1 MERIGA
7 LLRDRWFWLF
17 VGLCAGGLAL
27 LVLRGADIE
36 DALASLVLL
45 GLALPLIAL
54 ATCWRL
60 PRPGRASAW
69 QSSEAA
75 TLIGLVMFVA
85 AILMVKQ
92 PLLAHLLPETS
103 GARLRETTN
112 TLFKLAV
119 FVAIPYA
126 LLRRRHG
133 GLAAAGAVLA
143 PRWRLVLCFVLLSI
157 VAWVL
162 QALIGSEFIRL
173 SGRHADAGALLIAG
187 ALCFLWNS
195 VEAGLVEE
203 FFFRR
208 VLQSRLSAWTGSE
221 VSAIFIGALIFG
233 LAHLPG
239 IWLRGAGVS
248 EGLGATP
255 SLLTTA
261 AYVIVTQGVAGLMF
275 GVLWAR
281 TRSLTLLVL
290 LHGMFDTPS
299 NLARFMD
306 IWGLQGV

>member
-1 MERIGA
+1 MSA
-7 LLRDRWFWLF
+7 LVRDRWFWLF
-17 VGLCAGGLAL
+17 VLLCAGGLAL
-27 LVLRGADIE
+27 LLLQGADVG

-45 GLALPLIAL
+45 GLVLPLLAL

-60 PRPGRASAW
+60 PRPGTAAVW
-69 QSSEAA
+69 QRGEAA
-75 TLIGLVMFVA
+75 TLVGLVVFVA
-85 AILMVKQ
+85 AVLMVKQ
-92 PLLAHLLPETS
+92 PLLARLLS
-103 GARLRETTN
+103 AAAGARLRETVN

-126 LLRRRHG
+126 VLRWRHG
-133 GLAAAGAVLA
+133 RLPAAGAVRA
-143 PRWRLVLCFVLLSI
+143 PRWRLVLCFVLLSL
-157 VAWVL
+157 VAWAL
-162 QALIGSEFIRL
+162 QWAIGSEFSRL
-173 SGRHADAGALLIAG
+173 LARQRETGALLVAG

-208 VLQSRLSAWTGSE
+208 VLQSRLSTWTGSE
-221 VSAIFIGALIFG
+221 ISAIFLGALIFG

-281 TRSLTLLVL
+281 SRSLTLLVL

-306 IWGLQGV
+306 VWGF